1 MMDDAD
7 DADGINGVD
16 LAGFFCVNGGPDFRP
31 AVLANRA
38 FRLAAAQKP
47 VEVSIALERKDG

>member
-16 LAGFFCVNGGPDFRP
+16 LAGFFCVNGGPD
-31 AVLANRA
+31 L
-38 FRLAAAQKP
+38 
-47 VEVSIALERKDG
+47 